1 MGSHLLVG
9 NRMDYDGQGGTG
21 VVYEFDVHTGA
32 LVRTFVNP
40 DPPASF
46 FGEVIVTRPRDR
58 IADRTGAQGGGD
70 LVAIGRTT
78 LGLGPGH
85 YVPGSVELF
94 DDATG
99 SLIRRFRDPSPYATD
114 QIDGFCGGR
123 QPVTFAG
130 PLLAVEANSGDDAG
144 PGTGQIYL
152 FDLATGRLSRT
163 LTPSAPFNIPQTNFG
178 DDGLVAVGDELTVQ
192 ANYFPSST
200 QQIGVVYRIAS
211 ATGVIR
217 KLVALP
223 GAGAIL
229 GAFGTAEFW
238 VFGSSED
245 LIDPASGASIY
256 HFAFPGYVE
265 PTVAPGAP
273 IVVSSSTSG
282 PNGPRGV
289 VTLFPPIAI
298 CGNGVTEPGEHCDD
312 ANLVDGDG
320 CDSNCTPTGCGNG
333 IVSAG
338 EVCDDGNG
346 HSGDGCSADCTA
358 LCGNRITEPG
368 EECDDGNLVD
378 GDGCDVNCTVS
389 GCGNGIL
396 TAGEACD
403 DGNSVDGDG
412 CSSACEPEALD
423 VSGTWQV
430 STLFVGFQTTRF
442 LSIVAGST
450 PGSFT
455 FGDASLCGTRAVA
468 GPGLVATCPITSSN
482 STGTA
487 LGNAFSLPDTG
498 WYVDDVTLA
507 APAGDEGII
516 RLVENVRLVGRI
528 EGQNG
533 RAERITGREYRFGD
547 DYDTSGALRG
557 TGSASNPAIL
567 TMVMRRADAPV
578 GTNVTV
584 SPTDG
589 ATVTFAQV
597 VGGGDA
603 GAIPRADA
611 TGTLPSGFVVTGSSV
626 VNFNGYV
633 DVLTTAS
640 PTGAFVTCMA
650 YPDLDNDGFVDL
662 RTPALP
668 ETQLRILHAE
678 NGSFVDRTVSLDPVH
693 NIICA
698 QTSSLS
704 EFVVG
709 TGATA
714 PSTTSTTT
722 TTHVGSSSTTSTMAT
737 STSTTTTLPSVSTC
751 GTTPSPGCL
760 SAFSGKAS
768 IALAAGATAAND
780 KLTWKWV
787 SSGAVAQADFG
798 DPPATTGYDL
808 CVYDQRG
815 LLTTARVPAGGQCG
829 VKPCWKSNGSG
840 AKYTNKAL
848 TPDGV
853 LTVSLKPGAVGRGKI
868 GLKAK
873 KERLRLPTL
882 PLVPRVTVQ
891 LRRVDTGACWGATY
905 GSATVNVATKFKA
918 KSD

>member
-1 MGSHLLVG
+1 MDDVCLGHDGCTSSSGDRAETERASSVRRGAATAAATRALVATGVVDVSAASRRVLVALLLVVAVWSSPCVAQTTLEDPDPNGSALSGTKLLVDGVVAIRDGIGHVHRFDATTGALLLPTITVPLQLRAARPTISSALVIRNQPVAAGPGTCCWSQFGGAFAGVGSHILVG
-9 NRMDYDGQGGTG
+9 NRAEYDGQGGTG

-46 FGEVIVTRPRDR
+46 FGEVIVTRPRGR
-58 IADRTGAQGGGD
+58 VADRTWAQGGGD

-163 LTPSAPFNIPQTNFG
+163 LTPPAPFNIPQTNFG
-178 DDGLVAVGDELTVQ
+178 DDGMVAVGDELTVQ

-223 GAGAIL
+223 SAGAIL

-238 VFGSSED
+238 VFGSSEN

-289 VTLFPPIAI
+289 VTLFPPIAT
-298 CGNGVTEPGEHCDD
+298 CGNGVTEPGEQCDD

-333 IVSAG
+333 IRSAG

-358 LCGNRITEPG
+358 LCGNGITEPG

-442 LSIVAGST
+442 LSILAGST

-487 LGNAFSLPDTG
+487 RQCLSLPDTG

-603 GAIPRADA
+603 ERFLAPTRRVPSRA
-611 TGTLPSGFVVTGSSV
+611 GSS
-626 VNFNGYV
+626 
-633 DVLTTAS
+633 
-640 PTGAFVTCMA
+640 
-650 YPDLDNDGFVDL
+650 
-662 RTPALP
+662 
-668 ETQLRILHAE
+668 
-678 NGSFVDRTVSLDPVH
+678 
-693 NIICA
+693 
-698 QTSSLS
+698 
-704 EFVVG
+704 
-709 TGATA
+709 
-714 PSTTSTTT
+714 
-722 TTHVGSSSTTSTMAT
+722 
-737 STSTTTTLPSVSTC
+737 
-751 GTTPSPGCL
+751 
-760 SAFSGKAS
+760 
-768 IALAAGATAAND
+768 
-780 KLTWKWV
+780 
-787 SSGAVAQADFG
+787 
-798 DPPATTGYDL
+798 
-808 CVYDQRG
+808 
-815 LLTTARVPAGGQCG
+815 
-829 VKPCWKSNGSG
+829 
-840 AKYTNKAL
+840 
-848 TPDGV
+848 
-853 LTVSLKPGAVGRGKI
+853 
-868 GLKAK
+868 
-873 KERLRLPTL
+873 
-882 PLVPRVTVQ
+882 
-891 LRRVDTGACWGATY
+891 
-905 GSATVNVATKFKA
+905 
-918 KSD
+918 